1 MKIDLSQIT
10 AYREESERHKAA
22 LQRAKTGLEFCRLQM
37 KQTKESLARA
47 KVSPLVKDI
56 IKAMPKDS
64 IEVMPAPGVIY
75 VTAHV
80 SQAEFV
86 GAESFLAEHFRLHD
100 SHDFPCHTNYQ
111 YRSPPGEFVVFHA
124 VVRKF

>member
-22 LQRAKTGLEFCRLQM
+22 LQRAKTGLEFCRLQI
-37 KQTKESLARA
+37 KQTKESLAHA

>member
-1 MKIDLSQIT
+1 MKIDLSQI
-10 AYREESERHKAA
+10 ASYREESERHKAA

-47 KVSPLVKDI
+47 KVSSLVKEI
-56 IKAMPKDS
+56 IKVMPEGMV
-64 IEVMPAPGVIY
+64 EVMPAPGVIY
-75 VTAHV
+75 VTAHL
-80 SQAEFV
+80 SQAEFIGV
-86 GAESFLAEHFRLHD
+86 ESFIVEHFRLHD

-111 YRSPPGEFVVFHA
+111 YRSPPGEFVEFHA

>member
-1 MKIDLSQIT
+1 MLIDLSQIT
-10 AYREESERHKAA
+10 AYREEAERHKAA
-22 LQRAKTGLEFCRLQM
+22 IQSAKTSLDFCRLQI
-37 KQTKESLARA
+37 KQTKDALARA
-47 KVSPLVKDI
+47 KVSPLIKDI
-56 IKAMPKDS
+56 IKVMPKDS
-64 IEVMPAPGVIY
+64 VEVMPAPGVIY

-86 GAESFLAEHFRLHD
+86 GAESFIVERFRLHD

>member
-1 MKIDLSQIT
+1 MKIDLSQI
-10 AYREESERHKAA
+10 ASYREESERHKAA

-47 KVSPLVKDI
+47 KVSPLIKDI
-56 IKAMPKDS
+56 IKVMPKDS
-64 IEVMPAPGVIY
+64 VEVMPAPGVIY